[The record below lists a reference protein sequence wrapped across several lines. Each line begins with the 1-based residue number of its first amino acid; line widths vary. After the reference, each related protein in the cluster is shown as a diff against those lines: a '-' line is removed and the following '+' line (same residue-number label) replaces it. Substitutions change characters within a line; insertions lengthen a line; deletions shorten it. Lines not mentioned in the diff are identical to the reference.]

1 MHNPFTSITRGP
13 SVRSNRYTHLP
24 CTLHYTC
31 NINVHYDG
39 AYEPTNDEKLQT
51 FFPLKSKISLSLF
64 LVLYLSRFLQQ
75 RLMRTCLISRK
86 KNVATRYANIHPRY
100 ENISRDR
107 SAEEQYL
114 HESVERIQLRI
125 ERKFSWSAG
134 NSFRGGGEEE
144 GRESYSLVF

>member
-1 MHNPFTSITRGP
+1 MFEVIDTHTCHARCIIHAISMYITMARTSQLTMKSYKP
-13 SVRSNRYTHLP
+13 
-24 CTLHYTC
+24 
-31 NINVHYDG
+31 
-39 AYEPTNDEKLQT
+39 

-75 RLMRTCLISRK
+75 RLMRTCLISKK

>member
-39 AYEPTNDEKLQT
+39 EPTNDEKLQT
-51 FFPLKSKISLSLF
+51 FFSSQIKNISLF
-64 LVLYLSRFLQQ
+64 LFLALYLSRFLQQ
-75 RLMRTCLISRK
+75 RLMRTRLISRK

-125 ERKFSWSAG
+125 ERKFSRSAG
-134 NSFRGGGEEE
+134 NSFRGEVERGERRRE
-144 GRESYSLVF
+144 GNHIR